1 MPAGRRL
8 RIAVLS
14 RHFVHTGGG
23 AERYAI
29 ALVEELATQ
38 HEVHVFAQR
47 IDHQCP
53 GVRYHRLGFHLR
65 RPRWINQLGFAITSW
80 WATRKGFDVVH
91 SHENVWHGNLQ
102 TVHVL
107 SVRHSLFFGK
117 SGLALCKQY
126 LKVATSLRLLSYLWL
141 EKCRYTLRPGRRV
154 VAVSEPLRQSMLQA
168 YPGVRAALDV
178 VAPGVH
184 LPLEATTPAVRQ
196 AAREQL
202 GLPQAG
208 TCLLFVGNDIQK
220 KGLPA
225 LVQALAG
232 LPDAVSLAVVSA
244 AHQRD
249 AVAALAAASGVAQRV
264 LFLGPQHDMHAAYC
278 ASDMLVHPTL
288 QDAYGMVVLEAFAYR
303 LPVVVSA
310 LPYCGI
316 ASDLVHLQHA
326 WLLDQPADA
335 RALQHAIACLQ
346 ADPALAGQLAA
357 RGADFAA
364 THSWHRVAQQHQQ
377 IFDAIVA
384 EAGT

>member
-141 EKCRYTLRPGRRV
+141 EKCRYTLRPGGRV

-178 VAPGVH
+178 VALFGLLGFHRAFGVDTA
-184 LPLEATTPAVRQ
+184 ETRRKARTAMSGRSASVTPVRMICTPMHSS
-196 AAREQL
+196 R
-202 GLPQAG
+202 
-208 TCLLFVGNDIQK
+208 K
-220 KGLPA
+220 
-225 LVQALAG
+225 
-232 LPDAVSLAVVSA
+232 AVSLVTMRVPCGPMRRAIGSA
-244 AHQRD
+244 
-249 AVAALAAASGVAQRV
+249 
-264 LFLGPQHDMHAAYC
+264 
-278 ASDMLVHPTL
+278 
-288 QDAYGMVVLEAFAYR
+288 
-303 LPVVVSA
+303 
-310 LPYCGI
+310 
-316 ASDLVHLQHA
+316 
-326 WLLDQPADA
+326 
-335 RALQHAIACLQ
+335 
-346 ADPALAGQLAA
+346 
-357 RGADFAA
+357 
-364 THSWHRVAQQHQQ
+364 
-377 IFDAIVA
+377 
-384 EAGT
+384 